1 MAYAASVL
9 WNSATITTSLTKD
22 KFIEVSLS
30 GAEAS
35 GSVRPGSTVSLA
47 PTLTNNGDIN
57 TTALVKLTV
66 PVVNGSSAYDYEVS
80 SSWTLVDADPEAGV
94 YIYGYGTSG
103 ELTVIAPGS
112 STDPLTES
120 FTMKGSISG
129 AEFNGMGSVDISV
142 DGFLVDS
149 EAGTDPETVWGMIQ

>member
-1 MAYAASVL
+1 M
-9 WNSATITTSLTKD
+9 
-22 KFIEVSLS
+22 
-30 GAEAS
+30 
-35 GSVRPGSTVSLA
+35 
-47 PTLTNNGDIN
+47 
-57 TTALVKLTV
+57 
-66 PVVNGSSAYDYEVS
+66 
-80 SSWTLVDADPEAGV
+80 DADPEAGV

-129 AEFNGMGSVDISV
+129 VEFNGMGSVDISV

-149 EAGTDPETVWGMIQ
+149 EAGTDPETVWRMIQ